1 MLGTQEEPSGPRP
14 TAGTT
19 QPGLRPTAQ
28 SSHHTSDASSVHKCS
43 QAPRAPE
50 GTRLTALTTRDSAPR
65 EAGTRGQQVTGSLV
79 PGGGGGG
86 EGTASAK
93 AWLQPGG
100 PGRKSK
106 CWGTQNVGEARGT
119 DHWNDLLRPQWDSGG
134 SGGGLVQGVTAPPTW
149 LHLAQVLKAPCQ
161 QPGLPALRLTQPW
174 ASCPAAPTPPL
185 VAQRVTPKR
194 CLRLHPS
201 PRL

>member
-28 SSHHTSDASSVHKCS
+28 SGHHTSDASSVHKCS

-86 EGTASAK
+86 GHSQGK
-93 AWLQPGG
+93 G
-100 PGRKSK
+100 PAA
-106 CWGTQNVGEARGT
+106 ARRTREKVKVLGDT
-119 DHWNDLLRPQWDSGG
+119 EC
-134 SGGGLVQGVTAPPTW
+134 GGGQGD
-149 LHLAQVLKAPCQ
+149 
-161 QPGLPALRLTQPW
+161 R
-174 ASCPAAPTPPL
+174 PL
-185 VAQRVTPKR
+185 E
-194 CLRLHPS
+194 
-201 PRL
+201 